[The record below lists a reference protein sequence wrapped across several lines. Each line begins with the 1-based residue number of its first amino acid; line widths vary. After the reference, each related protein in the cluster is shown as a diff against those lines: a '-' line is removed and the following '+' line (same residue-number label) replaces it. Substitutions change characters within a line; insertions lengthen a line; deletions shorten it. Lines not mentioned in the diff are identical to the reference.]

1 MVCSCMSPSLCVYC
15 GISLT
20 ASLVAVL
27 ISSFVSSNALLTACC
42 WSFCICD
49 GDGTVVSS
57 SLRSFLLIDIIVYA
71 ALILYKTMVYVTFG
85 YHIQPHDMHKQCS
98 VRSSSEL
105 DFVGCRNM
113 VMDTFYH
120 QSLYII
126 ECNTKACPIKIATPR
141 QRRPIVLITYLIQ

>member
-49 GDGTVVSS
+49 GDGTVASS
-57 SLRSFLLIDIIVYA
+57 SLRSFFAVDISVICHADGIYMMA
-71 ALILYKTMVYVTFG
+71 YDTLK
-85 YHIQPHDMHKQCS
+85 YHTNPRHLGTTLATHD
-98 VRSSSEL
+98 R
-105 DFVGCRNM
+105 
-113 VMDTFYH
+113 
-120 QSLYII
+120 II
-126 ECNTKACPIKIATPR
+126 MPP
-141 QRRPIVLITYLIQ
+141 